1 MGNDTRALIYSSRFE
16 DFSYGEEHPFKIERY
31 RLTFDLIREFKLLER
46 PDVSLVECPLA
57 PEEELL
63 SFHRPDYL
71 AILREFS
78 ADGRPR
84 ANFRYGLGDVENPVF
99 QGMYEW
105 SRLGVGGSL
114 EAVRQVVEEGV
125 RVAFNLAGGYHHSH
139 AARASGFSYLN
150 DAVVAINWALK
161 RGLRVA
167 YVDIDAHHGD
177 GVQEAFYDTDKV
189 LTISLHETG
198 KNFFPQ
204 TGFANELGKGKGYG
218 YAINVPFN
226 PHSDD
231 LIFEQ
236 AFRRVVLPLLDS
248 YRPDL
253 LVTQLGVDSLRTD
266 PLTRLE
272 CTTGA
277 MEHAARAFLE
287 TGLPWAALGGGGY
300 DKMNVARCW
309 TLIWGIMLGQSLPD
323 EIPASF
329 ALQLEAYGISER
341 LLRDLPHLAQPDD
354 YSRAQQALDKAL
366 RVLER
371 KAFPLHGLLP
381 GEA

>member
-16 DFSYGEEHPFKIERY
+16 DFSYGEEHPFKIQRY
-31 RLTFDLIREFKLLER
+31 RLTLDLIREFKLLER
-46 PDVSLVECPLA
+46 PDVTLVECPLA

-78 ADGRPR
+78 ADGTPR

-114 EAVRQVVEEGV
+114 EAVRQVVEDGV

-161 RGLRVA
+161 RGLRVV

-198 KNFFPQ
+198 ENFFPQ
-204 TGFANELGKGKGYG
+204 TGFAHELGKGKGYG
-218 YAINVPFN
+218 YAINVPFS

-236 AFRRVVLPLLDS
+236 AFRRVVLPLLES

-277 MEHAARAFLE
+277 MEYAARAFLE

-323 EIPASF
+323 ELPASL
-329 ALQLEAYGISER
+329 ALQLEAYGIRER

-354 YSRAQQALDKAL
+354 YSRAQQALDKSL
-366 RVLER
+366 RLLER